1 MNEKEIQD
9 YIRKEAEKIS
19 IPDSLHPQELEKRL
33 EQVEQKKTKTFPRF
47 RHMAA
52 AACLLLLVFG
62 TVLSGRYFLQKKQ
75 ANQTQTLVA
84 EGDETKSSDQLSY
97 EAAYESIRSYYETQ
111 TDTDLSG
118 EGIVYESEKEMSG
131 SSSMSES
138 SSHEKK
144 EAPSAED
151 SYTDT
156 DVQVA
161 GVMEGD
167 LVKTDGKYIYSLHDE
182 TIGYGVTIYSVKG
195 TEVKKVS
202 NIVVEDSS
210 RGEIYLERDRLIL
223 IGTPWESDSEQEK
236 QALTQIFI
244 YDVSNPAS
252 PKKLRSQTQS
262 GFYATSRTVD
272 GYLYTFTKYRVAST
286 PDQKDRK
293 TYIPQI
299 NGQDIPE
306 DSVRCIDN
314 GAYNTYLVMTSL
326 AIDGSGEFTDTLC
339 TLGGA
344 KVFYVSSEYI
354 YATDTKNQ
362 GSGILDFLNSS
373 GSVTKIAKYH
383 FQKGMFTYQKSRK
396 IRGAIRDSYYM
407 HELES
412 NLCLVYNRDSGN
424 GLTNGLCILDENLKL
439 LGEIGNLGRDEDI
452 YASYFVE
459 DTAYFVTYLETDPVF
474 AIDLSD
480 PSQPQLKSELKLPGY
495 SDYLHSFG
503 KNQLIGIGIGADDN
517 VKMSIFSIKKN
528 KKLSETARKSLS
540 DYFSAMSSLDRHS
553 VLVDE
558 DWQLIGL
565 PASNWDSGRT
575 DYLLFS
581 YDRKNETFKQLLK
594 QKKVSANTRG
604 IRIGDCF
611 YVVDDEKGVTSYPFP
626 TCGTPGTLEDS
637 SFEAR

>member
-1 MNEKEIQD
+1 
-9 YIRKEAEKIS
+9 
-19 IPDSLHPQELEKRL
+19 
-33 EQVEQKKTKTFPRF
+33 
-47 RHMAA
+47 
-52 AACLLLLVFG
+52 
-62 TVLSGRYFLQKKQ
+62 
-75 ANQTQTLVA
+75 
-84 EGDETKSSDQLSY
+84 
-97 EAAYESIRSYYETQ
+97 
-111 TDTDLSG
+111 
-118 EGIVYESEKEMSG
+118 
-131 SSSMSES
+131 
-138 SSHEKK
+138 
-144 EAPSAED
+144 
-151 SYTDT
+151 
-156 DVQVA
+156 
-161 GVMEGD
+161 
-167 LVKTDGKYIYSLHDE
+167 
-182 TIGYGVTIYSVKG
+182 
-195 TEVKKVS
+195 
-202 NIVVEDSS
+202 
-210 RGEIYLERDRLIL
+210 
-223 IGTPWESDSEQEK
+223 
-236 QALTQIFI
+236 
-244 YDVSNPAS
+244 
-252 PKKLRSQTQS
+252 
-262 GFYATSRTVD
+262 
-272 GYLYTFTKYRVAST
+272 
-286 PDQKDRK
+286 
-293 TYIPQI
+293 
-299 NGQDIPE
+299 
-306 DSVRCIDN
+306 
-314 GAYNTYLVMTSL
+314 
-326 AIDGSGEFTDTLC
+326 
-339 TLGGA
+339 
-344 KVFYVSSEYI
+344 
-354 YATDTKNQ
+354 
-362 GSGILDFLNSS
+362 
-373 GSVTKIAKYH
+373 
-383 FQKGMFTYQKSRK
+383 
-396 IRGAIRDSYYM
+396 M